1 MFEGALGTP
10 LWLMVGFSGPSPPYT
25 QRISERKRALYSGRD
40 ERELLLEPEP
50 GVAAGEA
57 VREWVEAV
65 EW

>member
-1 MFEGALGTP
+1 
-10 LWLMVGFSGPSPPYT
+10 MVGFSGPSPPYT